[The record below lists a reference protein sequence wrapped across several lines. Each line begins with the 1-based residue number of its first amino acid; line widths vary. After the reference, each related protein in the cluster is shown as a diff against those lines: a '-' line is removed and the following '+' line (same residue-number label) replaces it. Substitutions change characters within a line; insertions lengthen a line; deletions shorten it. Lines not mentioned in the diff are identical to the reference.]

1 MDAGGGNNPRDWAAG
16 GRNIKMLQAAAMR
29 SPYGM
34 VSDQLTGL
42 LEVRARTD
50 QSALAGEDM
59 IAPSLGTW
67 LWPM

>member
-1 MDAGGGNNPRDWAAG
+1 VCL
-16 GRNIKMLQAAAMR
+16 K
-29 SPYGM
+29 

-59 IAPSLGTW
+59 IAPSLGTNNDK
-67 LWPM
+67 